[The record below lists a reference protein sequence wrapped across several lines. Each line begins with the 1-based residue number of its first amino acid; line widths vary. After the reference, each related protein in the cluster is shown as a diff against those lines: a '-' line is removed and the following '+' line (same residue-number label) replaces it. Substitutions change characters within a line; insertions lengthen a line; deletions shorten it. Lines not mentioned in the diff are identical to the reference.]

1 MYSTQV
7 LESSIYV
14 FKIFFLSWIFHLVF
28 TCFVINIM
36 GDYLLEKKEYSI
48 KMGI

>member
-7 LESSIYV
+7 LKSSIYV
-14 FKIFFLSWIFHLVF
+14 FKIFFSLDYFIWFF

-36 GDYLLEKKEYSI
+36 GDYLLEKGEYSI